1 MFKQI
6 KLFGSWKNIYGNI
19 RQDCP
24 FEEKNTLETTTEK
37 LKLMNQE

>member
-6 KLFGSWKNIYGNI
+6 KLFGSWENIYGNI

-24 FEEKNTLETTTEK
+24 FEE
-37 LKLMNQE
+37 QIP